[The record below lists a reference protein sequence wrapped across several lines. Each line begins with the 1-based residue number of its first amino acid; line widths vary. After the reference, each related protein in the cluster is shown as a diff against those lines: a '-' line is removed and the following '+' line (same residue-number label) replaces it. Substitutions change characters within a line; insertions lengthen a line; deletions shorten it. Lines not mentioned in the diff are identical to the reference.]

1 MKQTSFTVNEL
12 WQMVATIDHAS
23 NHLADCDEWNQ
34 DLQDAT
40 DILTKARSN
49 AAKAAIKAAE

>member
-1 MKQTSFTVNEL
+1 MDQQFTTNEL
-12 WQMVATIDHAS
+12 WKMVATIDHAS

-40 DILTKARSN
+40 NLLTEARRN
-49 AAKAAIKAAE
+49 AARAAIKKGGR